1 MFRLNELKV
10 FLYISNFIFCNTL
23 NNSMNT
29 YPVIIAVVVASAGMI
44 LPAMSLVLN
53 NVHVWMD

>member
-1 MFRLNELKV
+1 
-10 FLYISNFIFCNTL
+10 
-23 NNSMNT
+23 MNT

-53 NVHVWMD
+53 NVQVWMD